1 MPSRSTASPAHA
13 ARFPLIDAIKLLAAH
28 TIVLHHLCAYG
39 PLADAASTAWP
50 GLAAWLYDKGRF
62 AVQAFFVVAGYL
74 AAQGLSQVK
83 DWRAGRFWQ
92 LSSKRYRRL
101 AWPFAAALA
110 LAVATAALTRGSLP
124 DGTAPAAPSA
134 PQLLAHGLLL
144 QDVLG
149 FEALSVGVW
158 YVAAD
163 FQLFLV
169 LLALF
174 ALPGRFMA
182 GRRALGLTQALTA
195 ALMLASLWGFNLDS
209 RWDDWAPYFFGS
221 YGLGACACWA
231 RRSSRRHEWAA
242 GIGLVVG
249 LALLLDFRGRILLA
263 GLTALLLVLFN
274 RPAVARG
281 TSPAQRW
288 VHAGALRS
296 YALFLVH
303 FPVLLLANAG
313 FALAVG
319 PAGGATEDSAA
330 ATAGFM
336 LLAWL
341 GAYLAAGA
349 FHQRV
354 ECGPLPRWTAWR
366 LPGAGSAA
374 PVRA

>member
-1 MPSRSTASPAHA
+1 MSSCSTATPAAH
-13 ARFPLIDAIKLLAAH
+13 FPLIDAIKLLAAH

-39 PLADAASTAWP
+39 PLADAASAAWP
-50 GLAAWLYDKGRF
+50 DLAAWLYDKGRF

-74 AAQGLSQVK
+74 AAQGLSRVE
-83 DWRAGRFWQ
+83 DWRAARFWQ
-92 LSSKRYRRL
+92 LSLKRYRRL

-110 LAVATAALTRGSLP
+110 LAVAAAALTRASLP

-144 QDVLG
+144 QGVLG

-169 LLALF
+169 LMALF
-174 ALPGRFMA
+174 ALPGSFLA

-274 RPAVARG
+274 RPAAARR
-281 TSPAQRW
+281 TTAPQRW
-288 VHAGALRS
+288 LNAGALRS

-303 FPVLLLANAG
+303 FPVLLLANA
-313 FALAVG
+313 ALARMPWQDG
-319 PAGGATEDSAA
+319 AA
-330 ATAGFM
+330 AAAFM
-336 LLAWL
+336 AAAWL
-341 GAYLAAGA
+341 ASCAAA
-349 FHQRV
+349 DVFYRRV
-354 ECGPLPRWTAWR
+354 ECAGPALPPWPILARTAT
-366 LPGAGSAA
+366 G
-374 PVRA
+374 